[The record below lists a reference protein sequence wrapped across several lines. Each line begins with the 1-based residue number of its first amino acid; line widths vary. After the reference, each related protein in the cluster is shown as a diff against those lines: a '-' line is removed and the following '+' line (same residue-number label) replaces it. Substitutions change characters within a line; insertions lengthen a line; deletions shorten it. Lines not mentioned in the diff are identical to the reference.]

1 MAGSVN
7 KVILVGN
14 LGADPEV
21 KSFQNGGRIANLR
34 IATSENWKDKAS
46 GERKERTEWHQ
57 VVLNSDGLVGVA
69 ERFLRKG
76 SKVYIEGQLRT
87 RKWQDQ
93 SGNDRYTTEI
103 SVGMG
108 GVLTMLDGAPG
119 AGGGAGGGGGQ
130 RSGGGDWGGGSGG
143 GARSSGG
150 SSSGGAASGGGDWG
164 RTGGSSGSGSGGG
177 GSSGGWGN
185 TGGGGNSGGG
195 FAEDLDDDIPF

>member
-7 KVILVGN
+7 KVILIGN

-34 IATSENWKDKAS
+34 IATSESWKDRQT
-46 GERKERTEWHQ
+46 GERKERTEWHT
-57 VVLNSDGLVGVA
+57 VVLQSDGLVGVA

-93 SGNDRYTTEI
+93 NGNDRYSTEV
-103 SVGMG
+103 SVGGIG

-119 AGGGAGGGGGQ
+119 GGGSRGGVGGGGGWNEGG
-130 RSGGGDWGGGSGG
+130 RSGGGSRGGDDWGAPSGG
-143 GARSSGG
+143 GA
-150 SSSGGAASGGGDWG
+150 A
-164 RTGGSSGSGSGGG
+164 GG
-177 GSSGGWGN
+177 GSSP
-185 TGGGGNSGGG
+185 GG
-195 FAEDLDDDIPF
+195 FGDDLDDDIPF

>member
-7 KVILVGN
+7 KVILIGN

-34 IATSENWKDKAS
+34 IATSETWKDRQT
-46 GERKERTEWHQ
+46 GEKKEKTEWHS
-57 VVLNSDGLVGVA
+57 VVLQSDGLVGVA

-103 SVGMG
+103 SVGGIG

-119 AGGGAGGGGGQ
+119 SGGGGGGQ
-130 RSGGGDWGGGSGG
+130 RSGGGDFGGGQKSGGNDWGGSGG
-143 GARSSGG
+143 GH
-150 SSSGGAASGGGDWG
+150 GAGTQ
-164 RTGGSSGSGSGGG
+164 RT
-177 GSSGGWGN
+177 
-185 TGGGGNSGGG
+185 GGG
-195 FAEDLDDDIPF
+195 FADDLDDDIPF

>member
-7 KVILVGN
+7 KVILIGN

-34 IATSENWKDKAS
+34 IATSESWKDRTT

-103 SVGMG
+103 SVGVG
-108 GVLTMLDGAPG
+108 GALTMLDGPQ
-119 AGGGAGGGGGQ
+119 GGGQGGGMGGGG
-130 RSGGGDWGGGSGG
+130 RSGGDWGGGSSGG
-143 GARSSGG
+143 GSYGGGRSGGGSSGGQSSGGSDWGRTSGGSGGGSGGGFGGG
-150 SSSGGAASGGGDWG
+150 SSSGGGYG
-164 RTGGSSGSGSGGG
+164 
-177 GSSGGWGN
+177 
-185 TGGGGNSGGG
+185 
-195 FAEDLDDDIPF
+195 EDLDDDIPF